1 MLEMIVDQWIKDTL
15 KAIAV
20 CIMAVLIVIVLMLAM
35 ADESMTPKYTLLSQD
50 GTTAV
55 YMVVEND

>member
-35 ADESMTPKYTLLSQD
+35 ADESMSDYSVLTWDQPTKTYVL
-50 GTTAV
+50 
-55 YMVVEND
+55 MVK